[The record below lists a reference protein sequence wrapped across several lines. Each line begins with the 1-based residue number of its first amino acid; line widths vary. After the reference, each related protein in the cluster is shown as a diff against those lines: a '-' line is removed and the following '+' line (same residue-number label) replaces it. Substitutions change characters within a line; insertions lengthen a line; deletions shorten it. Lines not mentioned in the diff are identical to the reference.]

1 MWCIPKLNKEYIER
15 MEHLLELYALPPN
28 PDEPLICMDEK
39 SKQLLR
45 DTRTALPM
53 KEGAV
58 KRTDYEY
65 KRNGTRNIFLAVAPH
80 EGKRFCAVTNRRT
93 KKDFA
98 IFIRDLLTTHYPH
111 AKTIHL
117 VCDNLNTHF
126 PSSFFEAF
134 SKREARR
141 LLKRITFHYTPKH
154 ASWLNMAEIEL
165 SILSSQCI
173 KGRMPTAQILEE
185 RMQQWEEARNATCAT
200 IQWKFTVTDARKK
213 FKYENAELSV

>member
-1 MWCIPKLNKEYIER
+1 
-15 MEHLLELYALPPN
+15 MEHLLELYGVTQN

-45 DTRTALPM
+45 DTRAPLPA
-53 KEGAV
+53 KEGKM

-80 EGKRFCAVTNRRT
+80 EGQRFCLVTQRRT

-98 IFIRDLLTTHYPH
+98 QFIRELLTKHYPQ
-111 AKTIHL
+111 AKRIHL

-126 PSSFFEAF
+126 PSSFFETF
-134 SKREARR
+134 PKIEAKR
-141 LLKRITFHYTPKH
+141 LLKRIIFHYTPKH

-165 SILSSQCI
+165 SVLSSQCI
-173 KGRMPTAQILEE
+173 KGRVPTAQILEE
-185 RMQQWEEARNATCAT
+185 KMAQWEKARNAARTK
-200 IQWKFTVTDARKK
+200 IQWKFTVMDARKK
-213 FKYENAELSV
+213 FKYETELI

>member
-1 MWCIPKLNKEYIER
+1 
-15 MEHLLELYALPPN
+15 MEGLLTLYALPPN
-28 PDEPLICMDEK
+28 PSEPLVCMDEK

-45 DTRTALPM
+45 DVRPALPM
-53 KEGAV
+53 KKGKV

-80 EGKRFCAVTNRRT
+80 EGQRFCSVTNRRT

-98 IFIRDLLTTHYPH
+98 QFIRELLTKHYPH
-111 AKTIHL
+111 VKKVHL

-126 PSSFFEAF
+126 SSSFFETF
-134 SKREARR
+134 PKTEARR
-141 LLKRITFHYTPKH
+141 LLKRIVFHYTPKH

-165 SILSSQCI
+165 SVLSSQCI
-173 KGRMPTAQILEE
+173 KGHIPTAQILEE
-185 RMQQWEEARNATCAT
+185 KMAQWERTRNVACMK

-213 FKYENAELSV
+213 FKYETELN

>member
-1 MWCIPKLNKEYIER
+1 MWCIPTLNKEYIER
-15 MEHLLELYALPPN
+15 MEHLLELYGLVPN
-28 PDEPLICMDEK
+28 PNEPLVCMDEK

-45 DTRTALPM
+45 DTRASLSM
-53 KEGAV
+53 KEGKT

-80 EGKRFCAVTNRRT
+80 EGQRFCSVTLRRT

-98 IFIRDLLTTHYPH
+98 QFIRALLTKHYPH
-111 AKTIHL
+111 TKKIHL

-134 SKREARR
+134 PKTEAKR
-141 LLKRITFHYTPKH
+141 LLKRIVFHYTPKH

-165 SILSSQCI
+165 SVLSSQCI
-173 KGRMPTAQILEE
+173 KGRVPTEQILGEK
-185 RMQQWEEARNATCAT
+185 MAQWERARNTT
-200 IQWKFTVTDARKK
+200 HTKIQWKFTVADARKK
-213 FKYENAELSV
+213 FKYKTELS